1 MTVKYLKDLSTMLAI
16 VSAVKEGGLKR
27 HFSAERE
34 IFKLMFAFDHINYA
48 GCITY

>member
-1 MTVKYLKDLSTMLAI
+1 MKDASAMLTIISTVR
-16 VSAVKEGGLKR
+16 EGGLKR

-34 IFKLMFAFDHINYA
+34 ILKLMFAFDHINYA